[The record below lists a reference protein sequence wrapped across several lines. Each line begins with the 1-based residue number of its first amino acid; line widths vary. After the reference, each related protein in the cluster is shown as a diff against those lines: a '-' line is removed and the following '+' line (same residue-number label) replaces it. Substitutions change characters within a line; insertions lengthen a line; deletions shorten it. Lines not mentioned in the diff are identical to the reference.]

1 MLVNV
6 LAGATR
12 RVWQTSR
19 PLTAAGLGLLFVFA
33 VMLAGLAADPR
44 VITGAPAWLK
54 PAKFALS
61 TGVYALTLAWVMT
74 YLRGWPRLTRV
85 VGWST
90 AAVMVI
96 EVALIGLQAARGVTS
111 HFNVATAFD
120 TAVFAV
126 MGLSILVAWLTAVAL
141 TVALFRQAFADPA
154 LGAAIRVGILITV
167 IGSGTGGLM
176 TQPTSAQ
183 LEDAHATRRMSVSGA
198 HTVGAPD
205 GGPGLPGTGW
215 SREHGDLRVPH
226 FLGLHAIQTIPAI
239 ICLMSVASPEV
250 RRRAVLVVSL
260 SYASLFAI
268 LLGQALSGQSVT
280 APQGAALTAL
290 IVWLVATALG
300 IVFVRG
306 ARRDHVPAMPAMVAR

>member
-1 MLVNV
+1 M
-6 LAGATR
+6 
-12 RVWQTSR
+12 
-19 PLTAAGLGLLFVFA
+19 
-33 VMLAGLAADPR
+33 
-44 VITGAPAWLK
+44 
-54 PAKFALS
+54 
-61 TGVYALTLAWVMT
+61 
-74 YLRGWPRLTRV
+74 
-85 VGWST
+85 
-90 AAVMVI
+90 
-96 EVALIGLQAARGVTS
+96 
-111 HFNVATAFD
+111 
-120 TAVFAV
+120 
-126 MGLSILVAWLTAVAL
+126 AVAL

-154 LGAAIRVGILITV
+154 LGFAIRVGMVITV

-183 LEDAHATRRMSVSGA
+183 LEDARATRSMPVSGA

-239 ICLMSVASPEV
+239 LWLMGLGASPEV

-268 LLGQALSGQSVT
+268 LLGQALNGQSVI

-290 IVWLVATALG
+290 VVWLVATALA
-300 IVFVRG
+300 IMSVQV
-306 ARRDHVPAMPAMVAR
+306 ARRDRVQTMPAMVAR